1 MWPDLAPAPGLLEAQ
16 AAKTQPMGASRE
28 TNVVATAVRRL
39 RHEVDRVTE
48 RLQQAGRR
56 RRNAGRLFRP
66 IFVAGAIG
74 SGTSLL
80 AASLGQRFAVA
91 GVALESARDIS
102 PSSCLW
108 IDRVLHFDSI
118 RAYEDKL
125 APQADWSVAQ
135 AREDL
140 LDLYRS
146 RAAGDPDAEAF
157 IDKGP
162 NTNLVRASFLAEAF
176 PDAHFVLIFRDPVV
190 NIEGFRRKWLT
201 FGNDRL
207 EESLRFWAA
216 IHERFLE
223 QAESFP
229 DRCISLEYEALVER
243 YEEVLAGLA
252 ARLGVEPSARQRPV
266 AARDVGDGRGLRGVE
281 GGRIKIVGDASA
293 RAYARLEEQE
303 IDRIRERLGPLHERL
318 RASAAASGLALA
330 RGDT

>member
-1 MWPDLAPAPGLLEAQ
+1 
-16 AAKTQPMGASRE
+16 MGASRE
-28 TNVVATAVRRL
+28 TNVIASALRRMRL
-39 RHEVDRVTE
+39 EVDRATA

-56 RRNAGRLFRP
+56 RRNAGRVFRP

-91 GVALESARDIS
+91 GVALESARDVS
-102 PSSCLW
+102 SSSCLW
-108 IDRVLHFDSI
+108 VDRVMSFDSI
-118 RAYEDKL
+118 RAYEAKL

-157 IDKGP
+157 VDKGP

-201 FGNDRL
+201 FGNDRF

-252 ARLGVEPSARQRPV
+252 ARLGVEASVRQRPV
-266 AARDVGDGRGLRGVE
+266 TARDVGSGRGRRGVE
-281 GGRIKIVGDASA
+281 GGRIKVVHDASA
-293 RAYARLEEQE
+293 RSYSSLEDDE
-303 IDRIRERLGPLHERL
+303 IARIRETLGPLHARL
-318 RASAAASGLALA
+318 RAAAATSGLALA

>member
-1 MWPDLAPAPGLLEAQ
+1 
-16 AAKTQPMGASRE
+16 MGASRE

-39 RHEVDRVTE
+39 RLEVDRVTE